1 MLSVIIDNKQYS
13 KTFSV
18 NAVSPAGYAYIGM
31 RASCPSDA
39 HGCMAC
45 AHPTVGPITTG
56 SPNVFVN
63 GRPAAR
69 VGDIGVHA
77 ACCGPN
83 TFKIISGDSQV
94 LINGRPA
101 AKIGSQTNH
110 CGGVGSIVGG

>member
-1 MLSVIIDNKQYS
+1 
-13 KTFSV
+13 
-18 NAVSPAGYAYIGM
+18 
-31 RASCPSDA
+31 
-39 HGCMAC
+39 MAC